1 MCGLFGTRGH
11 QHVKET
17 VVSGLQDLSYRGYDS
32 WGLAMQSSGK
42 LHVSKEVGL
51 IPDKPTLPDIDTS
64 LAIGHT
70 RWSTHGEPNVTNA
83 HPHLSADKRIAVV
96 HNGIIDNYTELKD
109 SLNKQVTFLS
119 ETDTEVVAHL
129 LAEAYQ
135 GGGTLPEAL
144 RKVVKRLK
152 GRFALLVIDAEHDQ
166 LLAFR
171 QGSPVV
177 AGTDGA
183 RQWIAS
189 DTFALSRQCNEAM
202 YLEDGQM
209 LLADAKGMHLYGNDG
224 NILTPHMEP
233 ISTQSASSK
242 LEHYQ
247 HFMRQE
253 IDEQAAVIHRTTQAW
268 DPEQHLFPENALD
281 ALQRIIILGCGTSWH
296 AGLVAEYWLER
307 YARLPVDVEYA
318 SEFRYRD
325 PLIQPG
331 DCVIAI
337 SQSGETADTNA
348 AVDVAKEKGAYIIA
362 LCNTPGSTLTRLADH
377 VCPTHAGMEIG
388 VASTKAFT
396 TQLVVLYQISIWL
409 AEKLKNLDKSICCNK
424 YADLDTLPEAVTE
437 TLQAEANIKTIA
449 EHYHKHP
456 NALYLGRGLHFPIA
470 LEGALK
476 LKEVSYVH
484 AEGYPAAEMKHG
496 PIALIDSQM
505 PVVVVA
511 IQDHTYEKVLANIA
525 EIKARQGRII
535 AIGSKNDT
543 QLTQGCDHVITVP
556 NVTTDL
562 MPLIT
567 VLPLQLL
574 AYHIAAYR
582 GCDIDKPRNLAKSV
596 TVE

>member
-11 QHVKET
+11 HDVKQT
-17 VVSGLQDLSYRGYDS
+17 VVKGLQDLSYRGYDS
-32 WGLAMQSSGK
+32 WGLAMQAEGAI
-42 LHVSKEVGL
+42 HVTKEVGL
-51 IPDKPTLPDIDTS
+51 IPDNPELPEINTS

-70 RWSTHGEPNVTNA
+70 RWSTHGEPSINNA
-83 HPHLSADKRIAVV
+83 HPHLSQDARIAVV
-96 HNGIIDNYTELKD
+96 HNGIIENYAELKG
-109 SLNKQVTFLS
+109 SLGNSVIFQS
-119 ETDTEVVAHL
+119 DTDTEVVAHL
-129 LAEAYQ
+129 LNEACQ
-135 GGGTLPEAL
+135 NGSTLIDAL
-144 RKVVKRLK
+144 RQVTKRLK
-152 GRFALLVIDAEHDQ
+152 GRFALLVIDSEHDQ
-166 LLAFR
+166 LLAVR

-177 AGTDGA
+177 AGTDGTK
-183 RQWIAS
+183 QWIAS

-209 LLADAKGMHLYGNDG
+209 LIANNEGMHLYDENDEL
-224 NILTPHMEP
+224 IPVQMEP

-242 LEHYQ
+242 LENYE

-268 DPEQHLFPENALD
+268 DPQQHLFPDDKLEKLK
-281 ALQRIIILGCGTSWH
+281 RIIILGCGTSWH

-307 YARLPVDVEYA
+307 YAKLPVDVEYA

-348 AVDVAKEKGAYIIA
+348 AVSVAKEKGAYIIA

-377 VCPTHAGMEIG
+377 ICPTHAGMEIG

-409 AEKLKNLDKSICCNK
+409 AENLKTLDISECYKRYETLN
-424 YADLDTLPEAVTE
+424 TLPDAVTE
-437 TLQAEANIKTIA
+437 TLKSEPAIKDIA
-449 EHYHKHP
+449 EHYHEHP

-511 IQDHTYEKVLANIA
+511 IQDHTYEKILANIA
-525 EIKARQGRII
+525 EIKARLGRII
-535 AIGSKNDT
+535 AIGSKNDS

-556 NVTTDL
+556 EVATDL